1 MQMCTGVHD
10 PILLKEAV
18 SMMKNILLVLR
29 LLYPN
34 EGGDAINIHLNFH

>member
-1 MQMCTGVHD
+1 MQMCTRVHD

-18 SMMKNILLVLR
+18 SMMKIILLVLK

-34 EGGDAINIHLNFH
+34 EDGDAINILLNFH

>member
-29 LLYPN
+29 LLYTY
-34 EGGDAINIHLNFH
+34 EGGDAINILLNFH